1 MITDQYVDTTSDIL
15 SVVNNSV
22 KTKLILK
29 TSVYG
34 LAKNLTHAVMD
45 TV

>member
-22 KTKLILK
+22 KTKRILI
-29 TSVYG
+29 TSVHG
-34 LAKNLTHAVMD
+34 LAKNLTQAVMD